1 MRVDNEHAAG
11 VVFSTKRAL
20 WECVKATQPCSRA
33 ETWASHSAINHT
45 DTECLETALLVP
57 PAVPLQEVI

>member
-20 WECVKATQPCSRA
+20 WECVDWRQPNH
-33 ETWASHSAINHT
+33 ASGRK
-45 DTECLETALLVP
+45 LGVVTA
-57 PAVPLQEVI
+57 Q